1 MDRANKQVFIGRE
14 NGSIDKD
21 RIIPSRF
28 RAKTYC
34 PTGQLQHPSINRT
47 NPENALFYL
56 HQPTPLFAL
65 SLFRSFTH
73 SQFTQSLID
82 PMKGFQFSNFV
93 PPEQKDGSKFDQL
106 LNIFQQLLLL
116 TSGDV
121 EQAMSWMSQL
131 DRQYSLTDDKYGI
144 GNFFDDLKEKGYLTE
159 ANEEGKIAM
168 TPKSEQTI
176 RRSALEEIFGKLKR
190 SKSGGNHQTPYTGTG
205 DELSSDL
212 RTYQF
217 GDSLEQIS
225 MTESIKNAQ
234 INSGVED
241 FRLMERDLEVT
252 EKEQKSQTSTVLM
265 IDISHSMILYGED
278 RITPAKK
285 VALALTELIKSKYP
299 KDTLDIVVFGNDAW
313 QIQAKELP
321 YLEVGPYHTNT
332 VAGLELAMDLLRRRK
347 NKNKQ
352 IFMITDGKPTCL
364 KEGIK
369 YYKNSFGLDRKV
381 VSKTLTL
388 AAQARRLEIPVT
400 TFMIA
405 SDPYLKQFV
414 QEFTKVNNGRAYYS
428 GLQGLGNM
436 MFEDFQ
442 RNRRK
447 NIK

>member
-1 MDRANKQVFIGRE
+1 
-14 NGSIDKD
+14 
-21 RIIPSRF
+21 
-28 RAKTYC
+28 
-34 PTGQLQHPSINRT
+34 
-47 NPENALFYL
+47 
-56 HQPTPLFAL
+56 
-65 SLFRSFTH
+65 
-73 SQFTQSLID
+73 
-82 PMKGFQFSNFV
+82 MKGHHFSQFV
-93 PPEQKDGSKFDQL
+93 PPEQKEGSKFDQL
-106 LNIFQQLLLL
+106 LNIFQQLLLI

-121 EQAMSWMSQL
+121 EQAMQWMNQL
-131 DRQYSLTDDKYGI
+131 DRQYNLTDDKYGMAD
-144 GNFFDDLKEKGYLTE
+144 FFNDLKEKGYLTE
-159 ANEEGKIAM
+159 ANEEGQVRM

-176 RRSALEEIFGKLKR
+176 RKSALDEIFGKLKR
-190 SKSGGNHQTPYTGTG
+190 SKTGGGHPTPYTGAG

-212 RTYQF
+212 RAYQF
-217 GDSLEQIS
+217 GDTLEQIS
-225 MTESIKNAQ
+225 MTESIRNAQ
-234 INSGVED
+234 INSGVEE
-241 FRLMERDLEVT
+241 FTLMERDLEVT
-252 EKEQKSQTSTVLM
+252 EKEQKTQTSTVLM

-285 VALALTELIKSKYP
+285 VALALVELVKQKYP
-299 KDTLDIVVFGNDAW
+299 KDTLDIIVFGNDAW
-313 QIQAKELP
+313 QIQAKDLP

-388 AAQARRLEIPVT
+388 AAQARRLNIPIT

-405 SDPYLKQFV
+405 TDTYLKQFV

-428 GLQGLGNM
+428 GLEGLGNM